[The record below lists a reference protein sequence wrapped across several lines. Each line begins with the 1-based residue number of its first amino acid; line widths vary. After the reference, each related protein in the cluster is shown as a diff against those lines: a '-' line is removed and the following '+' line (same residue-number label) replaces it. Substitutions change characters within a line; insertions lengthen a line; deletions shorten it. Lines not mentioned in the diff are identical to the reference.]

1 MGYNNAYSA
10 YKDINVK
17 TASQGRLIVLLYEEA
32 VKQLTF
38 ASSLFDT
45 SGDIPVK
52 NIENFGKA
60 IMKAQEIITELQVSL
75 NMEKGGEIAKNLMAL
90 YIFFNK
96 ELTDANIKKDKSK
109 IDSTL
114 KMMKDLCESWRQASE
129 SSANAPAATIRQS
142 VNIEG

>member
-1 MGYNNAYSA
+1 MGYNNAYNA

-17 TASQGRLIVLLYEEA
+17 TASQGRLIVLLYEGA
-32 VKQLTF
+32 VKQLTL
-38 ASSLFDT
+38 ASSFFDANQAL
-45 SGDIPVK
+45 PVK

-60 IMKAQEIITELQVSL
+60 VMKAQEIITELQVSL
-75 NMEKGGEIAKNLMAL
+75 DMEKGGEIANNLMAL